1 MNNDRRKRIREA
13 METLGQ
19 IRPLAESLQSA
30 LEEIRDEERESAD
43 TIAENF
49 PDGERAEKA
58 ETSADALDTAADS
71 AAEIVAALEEIES
84 NTDTATE

>member
-58 ETSADALDTAADS
+58 EQSADALDTAADS
-71 AAEIVAALEEIES
+71 AAEIVAALDEIES